1 MLARGVGRSA
11 IFRRSEELQ
20 LNCVRIMVT
29 VISDEADFAMLDG
42 ITFAKT
48 ASLTTVEG
56 CIIVEIVVKK
66 LSDIACGDVVVEE
79 ANSVI
84 DQDVEH
90 RFELIGDDDDAIRFI
105 EYVNREELPS
115 ALIY

>member
-1 MLARGVGRSA
+1 
-11 IFRRSEELQ
+11 
-20 LNCVRIMVT
+20 MVT

-42 ITFAKT
+42 TTFAKT

-56 CIIVEIVVKK
+56 CIVVEIVVKK

-90 RFELIGDDDDAIRFI
+90 RFKLIGDDDDAIRFI